1 LYILGE
7 IAHLQ
12 QALQNQEQSRD
23 VLALELSRTVSANQ
37 ELMQRLE
44 VLEQLK
50 IDFAELKTKYNAL
63 LQVSRSN

>member
-1 LYILGE
+1 MYILGE

-50 IDFAELKTKYNAL
+50 IDFAELKTKLNLEVYF
-63 LQVSRSN
+63 

>member
-1 LYILGE
+1 MHILGE

-12 QALQNQEQSRD
+12 KALQNQEQSRD

-63 LQVSRSN
+63 LQVSRSK

>member
-1 LYILGE
+1 MYILGE